1 MFQIPW
7 IPWALNRNHPAL
19 GRALY
24 ILVPCCASAL
34 VILLDRLKRAGR
46 RNISVHPTKDIKTQ
60 RILQSSTV
68 VLMLFV
74 LFTCAINAPQSQWV
88 ASLEPSSSVI
98 LSQVQLW
105 VHLVQPLQHPVPVA
119 VPKVSQ
125 AWFSLIFCF
134 GFLRMRARTC
144 MHNHEEKWR
153 QVRQNHSSR
162 QIAKYSQRSC
172 VLVLPRNYLRKSW
185 FQTFRRNIN
194 GPRGR

>member
-1 MFQIPW
+1 
-7 IPWALNRNHPAL
+7 
-19 GRALY
+19 
-24 ILVPCCASAL
+24 
-34 VILLDRLKRAGR
+34 
-46 RNISVHPTKDIKTQ
+46 
-60 RILQSSTV
+60 
-68 VLMLFV
+68 MLFV

-194 GPRGR
+194 GPRGRWRKRERARERERESERAREGGSEGGREGGRGRGRENDNKNDHNE